1 MTGLIFEQIPKI
13 MRDIK
18 PIGKDQYNQQQ
29 KFKFRGIDDIYN
41 HCQSVLAEH
50 EVFTVPEIIGRERTQ
65 VVSRSGSKMFHCVNQ
80 YKFHFYAKDGSS
92 FAAYADG
99 EAMDT
104 GDKASN
110 KCAAI
115 AHKYALLQVF
125 CIPTADLQ
133 DPDSE
138 SPELAGKPDSPVNR
152 VQQNQQPV
160 NRVQQPVN
168 QVQQNKTFPDVK
180 NTISEAQARRLYAI
194 RKSNGIEDKEFFEHL
209 KTEYGVTSD
218 RFLTPFQYNQI
229 CEALEGEIKND
240 GIPF

>member
-1 MTGLIFEQIPKI
+1 MSGLIFEQIPKI

-152 VQQNQQPV
+152 VQQN
-160 NRVQQPVN
+160 R
-168 QVQQNKTFPDVK
+168 TFPDAK

-194 RKSNGIEDKEFFEHL
+194 RKSNGIDDNDFYEQL
-209 KTEYGVTSD
+209 KMDYGVSSE
-218 RFLTPFQYNQI
+218 RYLTPVQYNQI
-229 CEALEGEIKND
+229 CEALEGSVKND

>member
-1 MTGLIFEQIPKI
+1 MSGLIFEQIPKI

-152 VQQNQQPV
+152 VQQNNQPV
-160 NRVQQPVN
+160 NH
-168 QVQQNKTFPDVK
+168 VQQNRTFPDAK

-194 RKSNGIEDKEFFEHL
+194 RKSNGIDDNDFYEQL
-209 KTEYGVTSD
+209 KMDYGVSSE
-218 RFLTPFQYNQI
+218 RYLTPVQYNQI
-229 CEALEGEIKND
+229 CEALEGSVKND

>member
-1 MTGLIFEQIPKI
+1 MSGLIFEQIPKI
-13 MRDIK
+13 MKDIK

-29 KFKFRGIDDIYN
+29 KFNFRGIDDIYN
-41 HCQSVLAEH
+41 HCQSVLADH
-50 EVFTVPEIIGRERTQ
+50 EVFTVPEIVARERTE
-65 VVSRSGSKMFHCVNQ
+65 VVSRSGTRMFHCVNQ

-92 FAAYADG
+92 IAAYADG

-138 SPELAGKPDSPVNR
+138 SPELARKSETPVNRVQQNNSPVNR
-152 VQQNQQPV
+152 VQQN
-160 NRVQQPVN
+160 
-168 QVQQNKTFPDVK
+168 KTFPDAK

-194 RKSNGIEDKEFFEHL
+194 RKSNGIDDNEFFEQL
-209 KTEYGVTSD
+209 KSEYGVISE
-218 RFLTPFQYNQI
+218 RFLTPAQYNQI
-229 CEALEGEIKND
+229 CEALEGSTKND